1 MYRTKPS
8 LISGEMKMVQKLDEI
23 HKDFLEEMASIGA
36 GNASTL
42 LSTLIDKEVS
52 VTVSTFDMV
61 SPKNISELV
70 TLSKEL
76 VVVQYAPLGGELVG
90 NILLVFPRKS
100 ALSLIDL
107 LQKREPGTTDWL
119 SQNEQDLLKK
129 TSGSLVKCYL
139 DAIKDFLGIVIAPS
153 ELRIFSVFGDT
164 INDLV
169 DLTLKKTKRQVFYLN
184 TKLRIKPNVEGEISL
199 IFEEALGSFLIEKS
213 KEMLAK

>member
-1 MYRTKPS
+1 
-8 LISGEMKMVQKLDEI
+8 MKMVQKLDEV

-61 SPKNISELV
+61 SPKNISKLV
-70 TLSKEL
+70 TISKEL
-76 VVVQYAPLGGELVG
+76 IVVQYAPLGGELVG

-107 LQKREPGTTDWL
+107 LKKRKPGTTDWL

-139 DAIKDFLGIVIAPS
+139 DAIKNFLGIVIAPS

-164 INDLV
+164 INDLI
-169 DLTLKKTKRQVFYLN
+169 DLTLKKTKKQVFYLN
-184 TKLRIKPNVEGEISL
+184 TKLRIKPSVEGEISF
-199 IFEEALGSFLIEKS
+199 IFEETLGSFLIEKS

>member
-1 MYRTKPS
+1 
-8 LISGEMKMVQKLDEI
+8 MVQKLDEV

-42 LSTLIDKEVS
+42 LSTLVDKEVN

-61 SPKNISELV
+61 SPKNISKLV

-107 LQKREPGTTDWL
+107 LKKREPGATDWL
-119 SQNEQDLLKK
+119 SEDEQDLLKK

-164 INDLV
+164 INDLI
-169 DLTLKKTKRQVFYLN
+169 DLTLKKTKKQVFYLS
-184 TKLRIKPNVEGEISL
+184 TKLRIKPNVKGEISF

>member
-1 MYRTKPS
+1 
-8 LISGEMKMVQKLDEI
+8 MKMVQKLDEV
-23 HKDFLEEMASIGA
+23 HKDFLKEMASIGA
-36 GNASTL
+36 GNSSTL
-42 LSTLIDKEVS
+42 LSTLIDKEVN
-52 VTVSTFDMV
+52 VTVSTFDIV
-61 SPKNISELV
+61 SPKNISKLV
-70 TLSKEL
+70 TTSKEL

-107 LQKREPGTTDWL
+107 LKKREPGTTDWL

-164 INDLV
+164 INDLI
-169 DLTLKKTKRQVFYLN
+169 DLTLKKTKKQVFYLN
-184 TKLRIKPNVEGEISL
+184 TTLRIKPNVEGEISF